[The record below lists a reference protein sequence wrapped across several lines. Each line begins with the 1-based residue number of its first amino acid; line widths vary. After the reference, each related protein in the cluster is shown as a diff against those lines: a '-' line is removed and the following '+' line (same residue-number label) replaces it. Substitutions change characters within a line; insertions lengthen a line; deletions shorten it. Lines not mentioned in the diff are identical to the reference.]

1 MFFKHVSF
9 ILFVNS
15 VQLDV
20 NLTSEEFYQMSPI
33 QIAID
38 GPASA
43 GKSTIAKILATDLNF
58 VYVDTGAMYRAIT
71 LAALQQAIDPAD
83 EAAVSALLPDLTI
96 TFEPGEPVQKVF
108 LNGQEV
114 TAEIRSVEVT
124 ANVSAVSSYAAVR
137 EAMTELQRQIAA
149 SNGVVMDGRDIGTTV
164 LPDAPVKIFLIASV
178 AERAQ
183 RRFKENQAKGMD
195 TPLAELEAAIEKR
208 DYLDS
213 HREISPLKKAD
224 DAVELDTT
232 GLSIDG
238 VVAAVKQIIADKML

>member
-1 MFFKHVSF
+1 
-9 ILFVNS
+9 
-15 VQLDV
+15 
-20 NLTSEEFYQMSPI
+20 
-33 QIAID
+33 
-38 GPASA
+38 
-43 GKSTIAKILATDLNF
+43 
-58 VYVDTGAMYRAIT
+58 MYRAIT

-83 EAAVSALLPDLTI
+83 EAAVSALLPDLII

-149 SNGVVMDGRDIGTTV
+149 ANGVVMDGRDIGTTV